1 MSISIG
7 WWGADGSPYNNGK
20 QYLEQQEY
28 LLERPERRKITKFY
42 LSAGTT
48 TTTTDPTQ
56 SGSSIPF
63 KASSKSSEWMPGQQ
77 EKNMCIPLPATA
89 AAAVTGNLLL
99 PRANKVVGMIK
110 THTTGS
116 VYDWR
121 NWDEQ
126 FSGNFADDKCI
137 QFLVTIIQ
145 FLHISGGGI
154 KFRSRGARNTTDAA
168 VNGKLS
174 FYVRR

>member
-1 MSISIG
+1 MAAPIIMANNIWSSRNIYWSDLNVVKLLNSISRLG
-7 WWGADGSPYNNGK
+7 QK
-20 QYLEQQEY
+20 
-28 LLERPERRKITKFY
+28 RRR
-42 LSAGTT
+42 
-48 TTTTDPTQ
+48 PTQ
-56 SGSSIPF
+56 PSQEAAFLSKQVLNHPNGCQDSSGI
-63 KASSKSSEWMPGQQ
+63 E
-77 EKNMCIPLPATA
+77 EKNMCIPLPATAAA